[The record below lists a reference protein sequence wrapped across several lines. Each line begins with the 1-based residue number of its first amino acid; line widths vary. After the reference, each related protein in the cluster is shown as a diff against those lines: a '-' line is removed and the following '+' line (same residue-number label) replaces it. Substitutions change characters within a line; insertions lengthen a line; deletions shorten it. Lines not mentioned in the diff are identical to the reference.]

1 MPISTWITGGARYVY
16 PRVGEWVTQRA
27 IRCSFDGKCVIKRSS
42 VHVNNIIGVAVCY
55 YCLKNLQ
62 SFSIS
67 DRTFHHMFL
76 IVWPSWQSNRHHCF
90 KCGCE
95 MSKCCEHPWA
105 VSKSD
110 EALQHVLTFIQSLWN
125 LKSGYK
131 HIMLILQNI
140 VNCKQETVDI
150 PTMYNQWY
158 TLNLTQFQLHNTPN
172 DAMVIA
178 ITELPIKLSDILLV
192 FEIWK
197 YFWDMANKT
206 ASTKCTL
213 LWTQAQ
219 CMGF

>member
-131 HIMLILQNI
+131 HIMLILQI
-140 VNCKQETVDI
+140 ESTVNKKQLI
-150 PTMYNQWY
+150 
-158 TLNLTQFQLHNTPN
+158 FQQCIISDTHWILHNFNCTTHP
-172 DAMVIA
+172 MMRW
-178 ITELPIKLSDILLV
+178 LLILQSS
-192 FEIWK
+192 W
-197 YFWDMANKT
+197 
-206 ASTKCTL
+206 
-213 LWTQAQ
+213 
-219 CMGF
+219 